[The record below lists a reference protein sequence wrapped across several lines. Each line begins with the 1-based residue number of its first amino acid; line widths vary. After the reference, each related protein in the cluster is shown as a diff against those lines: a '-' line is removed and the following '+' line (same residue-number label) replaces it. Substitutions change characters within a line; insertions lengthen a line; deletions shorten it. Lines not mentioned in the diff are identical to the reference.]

1 MLVGGNQSAEAISW
15 RRRRRRRRRPVFFGG
30 YTQNTALRIVFLKG
44 VASLLQ
50 TCFEGPATGTTTTTT
65 TQTIKRQQYSV

>member
-15 RRRRRRRRRPVFFGG
+15 RRRRRRRRPVFFGG

-50 TCFEGPATGTTTTTT
+50 TCFEGPATGTTTTK
-65 TQTIKRQQYSV
+65 QTRKRQQYSV